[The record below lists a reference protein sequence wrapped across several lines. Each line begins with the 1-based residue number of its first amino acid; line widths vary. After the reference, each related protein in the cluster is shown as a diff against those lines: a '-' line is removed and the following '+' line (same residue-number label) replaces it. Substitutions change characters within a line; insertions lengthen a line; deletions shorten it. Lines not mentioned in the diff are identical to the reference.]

1 MEPIFAA
8 QKQIIGTMG
17 LQKVRVVRNPN
28 YQRHGTK
35 SYVSLLNRFGFN
47 PTRPG
52 PYHHINKTSGLEAL
66 KKVVGRRPREDR
78 VLVKETDDAEHG
90 EVTAEDQQN
99 DSM

>member
-1 MEPIFAA
+1 MAA
-8 QKQIIGTMG
+8 QKPFISAMG
-17 LQKVRVVRNPN
+17 LQKVRVIRNPN

-35 SYVSLLNRFGFN
+35 SYVSLLNRYGFN

-52 PYHHINKTSGLEAL
+52 PYHHVAKTSGLETL
-66 KKVVGRRPREDR
+66 KKVIGRQPRQDR
-78 VLVKETDDAEHG
+78 VLVKKTADAEHG